1 MSVQSKFNALELLT
15 RIRAAN
21 ALIPDGQPSG
31 DSIHAVRS
39 PDNLANRND
48 GVAVNRS
55 AYDGIVDSKINSPL
69 TSQSS
74 SQNRAPSNISNTL
87 NTQSV
92 AGSFSPMR
100 NIINANVD
108 QTKKYG
114 SNQQGFALGT
124 PSPGAGESVNESR
137 RFAFPD
143 QPSFLNS
150 PVHDGVI
157 TRYKD
162 TYDLDDDWN
171 AKNGRKRIGNDSL
184 HQYNQNISQNIPD
197 CNNQSQGV
205 KNKNNNHDQNKQS
218 IRSDLSHEER
228 FSPSNINF
236 NFNNN
241 RSNHTTPNYVA
252 NSDADTIPYNAP
264 YNILYDFSD
273 ARNISPISAEIHE
286 ELNRLRL
293 DNLTLNRKI
302 RILTIQKSEIERR
315 SREAKIKNDD
325 IIAKLRCK

>member
-74 SQNRAPSNISNTL
+74 SQNKAPSNISNTL

-236 NFNNN
+236 NNN